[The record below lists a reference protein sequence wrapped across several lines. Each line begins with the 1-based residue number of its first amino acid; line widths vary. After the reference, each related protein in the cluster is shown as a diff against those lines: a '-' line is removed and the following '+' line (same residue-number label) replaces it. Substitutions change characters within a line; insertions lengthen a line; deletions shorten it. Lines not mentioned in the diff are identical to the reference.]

1 MADKDSRFSYYIQ
14 PAWALLKETYV
25 EWRKDN
31 APQLG
36 AALAFYTIFSLAPLC
51 IIIIAVIGYFL
62 GKESVQAYIIIQMSE
77 FVGRNNAQNIMTM
90 IQRGYTARI

>member
-1 MADKDSRFSYYIQ
+1 MTLKDSRFFYYFH
-14 PAWALLKETYV
+14 PAGELLKETYV

-51 IIIIAVIGYFL
+51 IIVIAVIGYFL
-62 GKESVQAYIIIQMSE
+62 GKESVQLY
-77 FVGRNNAQNIMTM
+77 M
-90 IQRGYTARI
+90 IKANDRICRER